1 MINFGWVSFQWRLM
15 ISQVSLTSW
24 STLRHSSQS
33 CVDGICWSSSIK
45 NCNATT
51 RCLRI
56 LCHRFV
62 SVYATSLIGLCIGVV
77 YKSPHAHV
85 FTMCEFHTKA
95 SEFIAQLV
103 GGTSIVDRWQA
114 HWWNCAL
121 FDLPPFWFDDGY
133 KLALGTRRST
143 LKLAVFSVRRG
154 RTGRVRATCTRPAP
168 KSFLWVPLL
177 TSFLSMPSLVWS
189 FFLDIWWK
197 IRKW

>member
-1 MINFGWVSFQWRLM
+1 MLHI
-15 ISQVSLTSW
+15 
-24 STLRHSSQS
+24 
-33 CVDGICWSSSIK
+33 
-45 NCNATT
+45 
-51 RCLRI
+51 
-56 LCHRFV
+56 
-62 SVYATSLIGLCIGVV
+62 V
-77 YKSPHAHV
+77 YKIYWIFPPAASCRQNAPNSFSAGAPPGPSCMWAHNFKTGV
-85 FTMCEFHTKA
+85 CEFHTKA